1 MDTNANFIWLL
12 QRGAWISIAFFI
24 YLNLKF
30 FPSKK
35 EHPYGLR
42 SPKNASRGLQSVL
55 QAYIMKHFLFSVR
68 PREKKSVPI
77 EVFVAIFQFSI

>member
-1 MDTNANFIWLL
+1 MVYFI
-12 QRGAWISIAFFI
+12 QFI
-24 YLNLKF
+24 LCL
-30 FPSKK
+30 K

-77 EVFVAIFQFSI
+77 DVFVNIKKLTYILAHKNNPI

>member
-1 MDTNANFIWLL
+1 MENIFNYIYAYSSAN
-12 QRGAWISIAFFI
+12 R
-24 YLNLKF
+24 LNVLIIILH
-30 FPSKK
+30 PK

-55 QAYIMKHFLFSVR
+55 QAYIMKHFLFSIR

-77 EVFVAIFQFSI
+77 DVSVNKILFRWITDF